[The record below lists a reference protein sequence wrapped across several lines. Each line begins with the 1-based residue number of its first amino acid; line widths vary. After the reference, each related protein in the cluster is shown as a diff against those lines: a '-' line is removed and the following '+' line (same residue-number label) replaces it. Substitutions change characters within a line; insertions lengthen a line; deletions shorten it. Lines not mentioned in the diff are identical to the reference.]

1 MANEKNKL
9 EEVIHLYL
17 GCEVQVRGD
26 IEKLIGVES
35 DGAAITFSGRYGRRI
50 WGAKEV
56 KPLLRQ
62 LSDITEEEA
71 SDVYT
76 IERDRILHIHT
87 NDHDISRRIGSGIV
101 VTRLDHMN
109 IGLLIRLDGVCYKV
123 IDEGK
128 KPTIEPAMNQPLI
141 FQHLL
146 SKGFDLFSLIETGQA
161 IDKNTLQETKN

>member
-1 MANEKNKL
+1 MATQKNKL

-35 DGAAITFSGRYGRRI
+35 DGAVITFSGRYGRRI

-56 KPLLRQ
+56 KLLLRQ
-62 LSDITEEEA
+62 LSDITAEECVEVFKLCSLFDLSDCEFEFGEGNQWINA
-71 SDVYT
+71 S
-76 IERDRILHIHT
+76 I
-87 NDHDISRRIGSGIV
+87 
-101 VTRLDHMN
+101 
-109 IGLLIRLDGVCYKV
+109 DGRV
-123 IDEGK
+123 IDAIQFVGDN
-128 KPTIEPAMNQPLI
+128 IEMMNNDGAFSAINPISPI
-141 FQHLL
+141 FHYYL